1 MGVRIWAQSI
11 FGEDHRSYSR
21 EGYAVINEGIQRLY
35 DKVLSSDTKVNVSF
49 VEKSTYLTSHAHLE
63 LFNNAEILKGI
74 IRAEE
79 EGYDVAFV
87 RCGNDPAI
95 REGREAVRIPV
106 VGMTE
111 AAMHYAC
118 QLGSRFAVIGVD
130 EKSGPIVERN
140 IRLFGLE
147 DKAIAVRPVRC
158 PVGPDWEP
166 LLYDSIPWFQSTD
179 LVLEKVVPEFEK
191 VARRCIDDG
200 AEVIVTGCALYA
212 SFTLAGYNMV
222 SGTQVPVV
230 ESTAVG
236 IKTAEMM
243 GSLHRSLGL
252 STSKHMTYHNYVT
265 PELRAELL
273 APFDPT
279 VAG

>member
-1 MGVRIWAQSI
+1 MGVRIFAQSI
-11 FGEDHRSYSR
+11 FTEDHMTYSAD
-21 EGYAVINEGIQRLY
+21 GYAIINDGIRRLY
-35 DKVLSSDTKVNVSF
+35 DKVLAADTEVHVEF
-49 VEKSTYLTSHAHLE
+49 VPRSTFLTSHISMQA
-63 LFNNAEILKGI
+63 FNNTEIIRGI
-74 IRAEE
+74 MRAEE
-79 EGYDVAFV
+79 EDFDVAFV

-95 REGREAVRIPV
+95 QECREAVQIPV

-118 QLGSRFAVIGVD
+118 QLGSRFAVLGVD

-158 PVGPDWEP
+158 PVGRSWEP

-179 LVLEKVVPEFEK
+179 HVLEKVVPEFEK
-191 VARRCIDDG
+191 VARAAIDDG
-200 AEVIVTGCALYA
+200 AEVIVTGCALF
-212 SFTLAGYNMV
+212 SVFTLAGYNRV

-243 GSLHRSLGL
+243 GSMYRSLGL
-252 STSKHMTYHNYVT
+252 STSKHMTYHNDIT
-265 PELRAELL
+265 PEQRTMLL
-273 APFDPT
+273 APFTD
-279 VAG
+279 

>member
-1 MGVRIWAQSI
+1 MSVRIFAQSI
-11 FGEDHRSYSR
+11 FTEDHRSYSA
-21 EGYAVINEGIQRLY
+21 EGYAIINAGVRRLY
-35 DKVLSSDTKVNVSF
+35 DKVLNADTEVTVAF
-49 VEKSTYLTSHAHLE
+49 VPRSTFLTSHIYLQAY
-63 LFNNAEILKGI
+63 NNTEILNGI

-95 REGREAVRIPV
+95 MEGREAVRIPV

-118 QLGSRFAVIGVD
+118 QLGSKFAVIGVD

-140 IRLFGLE
+140 IKLFGLE
-147 DKAIAVRPVRC
+147 DKAIGVRPVRC

-166 LLYDSIPWFQSTD
+166 LLYNSVPWFESTD
-179 LVLEKVVPEFEK
+179 LVMESVVPEFEK

-200 AEVIVTGCALYA
+200 AEVIVTGCALY
-212 SFTLAGYNMV
+212 SVFTLAGYNMV
-222 SGTQVPVV
+222 SGTQVPVI

-243 GSLHRSLGL
+243 GSLYKSLGI
-252 STSKHMTYHNYVT
+252 STSKHMSYHNYVT
-265 PELRAELL
+265 PEMRDDLL
-273 APFDPT
+273 TPFRDSER
-279 VAG
+279 V